1 MASNDRKKEQ
11 PKKSLLARKR
21 LQAETQE
28 PRPMWQPDPS
38 ATADVLESLFGS
50 PPRSQGQEAKAEDSP
65 ETGMSKQEFEDQL
78 AFRKR
83 LVESWGGTWKG

>member
-28 PRPMWQPDPS
+28 PQQTPRPEPS
-38 ATADVLESLFGS
+38 ETAEDSDSLLES
-50 PPRSQGQEAKAEDSP
+50 PPPSQGQEEKAEDSP